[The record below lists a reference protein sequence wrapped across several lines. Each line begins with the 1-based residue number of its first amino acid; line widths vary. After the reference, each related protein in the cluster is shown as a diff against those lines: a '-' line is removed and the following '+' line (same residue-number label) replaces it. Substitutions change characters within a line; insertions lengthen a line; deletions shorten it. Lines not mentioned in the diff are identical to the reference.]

1 MRRLAHRE
9 AETRRQNRLKSKA
22 IFEELC
28 KTAGEKI
35 YRTADNVEGVTLLRV
50 WNEEVIRSEDKL
62 WKYTGLGNQDGYE
75 DYIKGFLEWEVEI
88 IPTGYPR
95 FRDRSLLPET
105 ENSLMFYTAG
115 ILM

>member
-9 AETRRQNRLKSKA
+9 AEIRRQNRLKSKA

-62 WKYTGLGNQDGYE
+62 WKYTGLENQYGYE
-75 DYIKGFLEWEVEI
+75 DYIKGFLEW
-88 IPTGYPR
+88 
-95 FRDRSLLPET
+95 
-105 ENSLMFYTAG
+105 
-115 ILM
+115 